1 MTAKVDS
8 RTTARMGDHITLA
21 IDPEKIHCIRQRN
34 RIDNYQLI
42 R

>member
-21 IDPEKIHCIRQRN
+21 IDPEKIHCTSTKKQN
-34 RIDNYQLI
+34 
-42 R
+42 